1 MTGNGVRAEV
11 RITGQSVCRVVDAS
25 EAGDVV
31 SVSRSATPTADDV
44 TVEFTVDS
52 ESIPVDAKEVFSYD
66 GKTIY
71 RYERP
76 AGSDPACACELIECN
91 GYPVRHAE
99 VDTGAVVLSFVARD
113 IESLREV
120 VTVLKDR
127 YDVSLEC
134 LTRSTVADGE
144 TDRVFVDRAVLTDR
158 QREVLETALEMGY
171 FEHPKRANATEVAE
185 RLGINGSTF
194 AEHVSAA
201 QSKLLESILES

>member
-1 MTGNGVRAEV
+1 MGSGVRAEV
-11 RITGQSVCRVVDAS
+11 RVTGQSVCRVVDAS
-25 EAGDVV
+25 ETGDVV
-31 SVSRSATPTADDV
+31 SVSRSAPPTADDV
-44 TVEFTVDS
+44 TVEFTTDS
-52 ESIPVDAKEVFSYD
+52 ESNPVDAREVFSYD

-76 AGSDPACACELIECN
+76 AGLEPACACELIECN

-99 VDTGAVVLSFVARD
+99 VAAGAVVLSFVARD

-120 VTVLKDR
+120 ITVLKDR

-134 LTRSTVADGE
+134 LTRSTAADGE

-158 QREVLETALEMGY
+158 QHEVLETALEMGY
-171 FEHPKRANATEVAE
+171 FEHPKRANASEVAE

-201 QSKLLESILES
+201 QSKLLESILEG